1 MRQTFYILT
10 ISVLMTSCATIGNQP
25 YTNIKVYTTEPSEIV
40 YEQNTAKT
48 KNNKAK
54 LRVERKNE
62 TLSIVA
68 ITDSLTKFVE
78 IEPINSFFYWCN
90 IVCNFGIGM
99 LVEKDHP
106 HRYSYPQRIYLNSAD
121 TISKFYRYSQSNKKG
136 ELHLHLSLPSINSF
150 RMVPESEG
158 TKINTGFNG
167 LAIGLDYYHSNNQF
181 VSFFG
186 AGVQDFFMPPLG
198 AIDMSGEWELMN
210 SLYIS
215 LSNNHR
221 VKRFT
226 FGYGLSYGRNTWDF
240 IYTDRFDPPPPTR
253 EPVKKSHNA
262 IGLIFPTYFQ
272 MREHFFIGVVYRPTF
287 IRPDM
292 PDKFVYEHLISID
305 FAWKIRI
312 KK

>member
-1 MRQTFYILT
+1 MIFWEFLE
-10 ISVLMTSCATIGNQP
+10 VP
-25 YTNIKVYTTEPSEIV
+25 
-40 YEQNTAKT
+40 
-48 KNNKAK
+48 
-54 LRVERKNE
+54 
-62 TLSIVA
+62 
-68 ITDSLTKFVE
+68 
-78 IEPINSFFYWCN
+78 
-90 IVCNFGIGM
+90 
-99 LVEKDHP
+99 
-106 HRYSYPQRIYLNSAD
+106 
-121 TISKFYRYSQSNKKG
+121 SNKKG
-136 ELHLHLSLPSINSF
+136 ELHLHISLPYINSF
-150 RMVPESEG
+150 RMLPEKEG

-167 LAIGLDYYHSNNQF
+167 LAIGFDYYHSNNQF
-181 VSFFG
+181 VSFWG

-221 VKRFT
+221 VRRFT

-272 MREHFFIGVVYRPTF
+272 LREHFFIGAIYRPTF
-287 IRPDM
+287 IRPNM
-292 PDKFVYEHLISID
+292 QNKFVYEHLISID
-305 FAWKIRI
+305 FVWKIRI